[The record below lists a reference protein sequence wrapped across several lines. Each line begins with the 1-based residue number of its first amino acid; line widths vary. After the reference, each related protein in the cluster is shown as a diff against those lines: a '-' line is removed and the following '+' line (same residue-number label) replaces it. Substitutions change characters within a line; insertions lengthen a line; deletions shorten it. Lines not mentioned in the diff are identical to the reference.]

1 MYFDADGVGA
11 QAAQLVA
18 QFLVDPTTQL
28 APRGRADCKTFAVYE
43 VRLRREPKSRAIEPD
58 DIPARSEIENRLRIV
73 ERFPGAAALTG
84 PKIE

>member
-28 APRGRADCKTFAVYE
+28 APE
-43 VRLRREPKSRAIEPD
+43 VHASD
-58 DIPARSEIENRLRIV
+58 FIV
-73 ERFPGAAALTG
+73 
-84 PKIE
+84 I